1 MHISGSYG
9 TLPLLARVGSVGNCI
24 IAANNYKKLLTF
36 AKDCTIVYLS
46 VLLVCVK
53 ICGYVW
59 LQMAYQ
65 EQTFLYKFL
74 LFYFKEEAREIGA
87 LV

>member
-1 MHISGSYG
+1 MSIGGLCGS
-9 TLPLLARVGSVGNCI
+9 LPLLARVGCVGKPT

-53 ICGYVW
+53 ICNYVW

-65 EQTFLYKFL
+65 EQTFLYKCPF
-74 LFYFKEEAREIGA
+74 FE
-87 LV
+87 

>member
-1 MHISGSYG
+1 MGHM
-9 TLPLLARVGSVGNCI
+9 ARYPCWPGWVAWVGMLQQQ
-24 IAANNYKKLLTF
+24 NNYKKLLTF

-65 EQTFLYKFL
+65 EQTFLYKCPF
-74 LFYFKEEAREIGA
+74 FE
-87 LV
+87 

>member
-1 MHISGSYG
+1 MYIGGLYDL
-9 TLPLLARVGSVGNCI
+9 LPLLARLGHVGRHAT
-24 IAANNYKKLLTF
+24 AANNYKKLLTF

-65 EQTFLYKFL
+65 EQTFLYKCPILFL
-74 LFYFKEEAREIGA
+74 KRGLESKE
-87 LV
+87 L